1 MTSLTCTQC
10 HNDTTLIDGKENTW
24 STSLHATGTAFLR
37 GTSADCA
44 GCHSGGAFSARVA
57 AGQAPDQVENGDPN
71 PTRQDCRTCHQIHTT
86 FTSTDWA
93 LETTDPVKL
102 YAVEGATFDGGKGNL
117 CANCHQPRRDAP
129 VAENGVITG
138 ITEHWGP
145 HHGPQSA
152 MLLGVAGA
160 GATGQPSPHYSQVKD
175 TCVGCHMGD
184 GQSHTFTPDI
194 ATCQK
199 CHTDAT
205 DFDIDGVQTEVQAS
219 LDKLGKALV
228 AKGVLSDI
236 TVDGHPTVTEAPEN
250 VATALYNW
258 LYIAHEDKSLGVHNA
273 AYTKALLDASFAALG
288 ISN

>member
-10 HNDTTLIDGKENTW
+10 HNDTTLIDGKDTAW

-44 GCHSGGAFSARVA
+44 GCHSGGAFSARIA
-57 AGQAPDQVENGDPN
+57 AGLAPDKVENGDPN

-93 LETTDPVKL
+93 LETTAPVTL
-102 YAVEGATFDGGKGNL
+102 YAVEGATFDGGEGNL

-138 ITEHWGP
+138 ITTHWGP

-160 GATGQPSPHYSQVKD
+160 GAVGQPSPHYSQVKD

-184 GQSHTFTPDI
+184 SKSHSFTPDI
-194 ATCQK
+194 ATCQA
-199 CHTDAT
+199 CHTDAEN
-205 DFDIDGVQTEVQAS
+205 FDINGVQTEVKAE
-219 LDKLGKALV
+219 LDKIGKALV

-236 TVDGHPTVTEAPEN
+236 TPDGHPTGTEAPEG

-258 LYIAHEDKSLGVHNA
+258 LYIAHEDKSLGVHNS
-273 AYTKALLDASFAALG
+273 AYTKALLDASFTALG
-288 ISN
+288 ISK